1 VLWSLHT
8 KTRADVPGES
18 RLWRVIRKMALKTTE
33 NSQPLGALLERLGW
47 VELFPDVCQQQDFVI
62 NVSPV
67 THDIAI

>member
-1 VLWSLHT
+1 M
-8 KTRADVPGES
+8 
-18 RLWRVIRKMALKTTE
+18 IRKMALKTTE